1 MLPQEILNAVY
12 SGPFVTL
19 AKAEYSNS
27 NNAEMDKWRCFV
39 KGNPKRQDILATA
52 LDWVSHGRTE
62 DYMAK
67 HRYDGTIKELKTYF
81 ESVIDWVTG
90 VFDFAPEKEMC
101 GLPWGELYEK
111 YHGNAYD
118 PAEVE
123 ATVRRL
129 YEDFYVKDKHGIYE
143 YILGGCKAPQ
153 LLDVRIFDE
162 AARRSRYAEQ
172 TKVAQEKGESNC
184 PYCAMEVGNNRTR
197 LWKLNEMDADH
208 VTAWSKGG
216 ATDIENCQMLCKTH
230 NRAKGN
236 R

>member
-1 MLPQEILNAVY
+1 M
-12 SGPFVTL
+12 
-19 AKAEYSNS
+19 
-27 NNAEMDKWRCFV
+27 
-39 KGNPKRQDILATA
+39 
-52 LDWVSHGRTE
+52 
-62 DYMAK
+62 
-67 HRYDGTIKELKTYF
+67 
-81 ESVIDWVTG
+81 
-90 VFDFAPEKEMC
+90 
-101 GLPWGELYEK
+101 YEK

-236 R
+236 RCHRCRKRNWTPRYSHSISAVLKGMGLKRRPRNSASIVRRSATSSRKPGRMMAMNLPGCN